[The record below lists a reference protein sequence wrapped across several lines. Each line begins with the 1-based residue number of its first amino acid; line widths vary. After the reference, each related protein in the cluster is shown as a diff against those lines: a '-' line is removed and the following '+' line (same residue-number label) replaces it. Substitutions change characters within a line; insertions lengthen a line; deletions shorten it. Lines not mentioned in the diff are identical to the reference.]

1 MKKLKNVKKEYSSPT
16 FETLELQ
23 FEQNILGGSGEF
35 SDIPELGGI
44 EWP

>member
-1 MKKLKNVKKEYSSPT
+1 MIRKQSIKLYRPPT
-16 FETLELQ
+16 FELVQIEY
-23 FEQNILGGSGEF
+23 EQDLLGGSGEF